1 MKNIYTLLYR
11 RAKALSTFLR
21 RTVSRKSLDTFL
33 DIFRYFSKL
42 LVRQM
47 FFLLVLFI
55 SSEGEGKREKEREKG
70 RRKKAKKNGD
80 RARYSSFLRPPRTN
94 AKESRRVSSEM
105 FFFFFFFLFFFLLFL
120 FLFFCL
126 VFFFLLLFFLSDT
139 V

>member
-42 LVRQM
+42 LVRKM

-70 RRKKAKKNGD
+70 RRKKAKKMATERDIRVSFVHRVPTQKNLVVFL
-80 RARYSSFLRPPRTN
+80 ARCSSF
-94 AKESRRVSSEM
+94 SSS
-105 FFFFFFFLFFFLLFL
+105 FLFFFLLFL